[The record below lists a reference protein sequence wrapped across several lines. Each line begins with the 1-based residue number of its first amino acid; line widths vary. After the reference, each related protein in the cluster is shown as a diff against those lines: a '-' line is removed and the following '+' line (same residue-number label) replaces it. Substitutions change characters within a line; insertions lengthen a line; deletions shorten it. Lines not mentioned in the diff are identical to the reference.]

1 MNIRHTLWAF
11 LAGAILCPGCVDPE
25 YDLDNAHIEGPILQ
39 GIEVPVGNFEKVTLG
54 TILGA
59 EGAALLPSLPG
70 TFTLTGAATLRGVDL
85 QISSNLYFT
94 EAELQT
100 VILNTMPLD
109 LNISVI
115 PVDWDGNVCQDVTVT
130 VVTPGTPM
138 IAAGTESK
146 SSSNPMTLRLSSTS
160 RYLSLYGFRLVFS
173 GRTGEGF
180 EGQRPTEEEGIT
192 LTEVVLK
199 MPEGFILDGPS
210 IG

>member
-11 LAGAILCPGCVDPE
+11 LAGALLCPGCVDPE

-146 SSSNPMTLRLSSTS
+146 PSSNPMTLRLSSTS

>member
-1 MNIRHTLWAF
+1 M
-11 LAGAILCPGCVDPE
+11 AILCPGCVDPE
-25 YDLDNAHIEGPILQ
+25 YDLDKAHIEGPILQ
-39 GIEVPVGNFEKVTLG
+39 GIEVPIGNFEEVTLG

-70 TFTLTGAATLRGVDL
+70 YFTLTGAATLRGVDL

-94 EAELQT
+94 VAELQT

-115 PVDWDGNVCQDVTVT
+115 PVDYDGNTCQDITVT

-138 IAAGTESK
+138 VAAGTEGNP
-146 SSSNPMTLRLSSTS
+146 SSNPMTIRLSSTS
-160 RYLSLYGFRLVFS
+160 RYMSLYGFRLVFS
-173 GRTGEGF
+173 GRTGDGF
-180 EGQRPTEEEGIT
+180 EGQRPTEDEGIT
-192 LTEVVLK
+192 LTQVVLK

-210 IG
+210 LS

>member
-11 LAGAILCPGCVDPE
+11 LAVAFLCPGCVDPE
-25 YDLDNAHIEGPILQ
+25 YDLDSAHIEGPVLQ
-39 GIEVPVGNFEKVTLG
+39 GIEVPIGNFETVTLK

-59 EGAALLPSLPG
+59 EGAALLESLPG
-70 TFTLTGAATLRGVDL
+70 SFTLTGAATLKGVDL
-85 QISSNLYFT
+85 QISSDLYFT

-109 LNISVI
+109 LSVTVI

-138 IAAGTESK
+138 IAAGTASK
-146 SSSNPMTLRLSSTS
+146 PSSNPMTLRLSSTS
-160 RYLSLYGFRLVFS
+160 RYMSLYGFRLVFS

-180 EGQRPTEEEGIT
+180 EGQRPTEEEGIK

-199 MPEGFILDGPS
+199 MPEGFILDGPYLS
-210 IG
+210 

>member
-1 MNIRHTLWAF
+1 MNIRQVLWAF
-11 LAGAILCPGCVDPE
+11 LAVVILCPGCVDPE
-25 YDLDNAHIEGPILQ
+25 YDLDNAHIEGPVLQ
-39 GIEVPVGNFEKVTLG
+39 GIEVPIGNFETVTLK

-70 TFTLTGAATLRGVDL
+70 CFTLTGSATLRGVDL

-109 LNISVI
+109 LTVTVI
-115 PVDWDGNVCQDVTVT
+115 PVDWDGNVCQDVTVR
-130 VVTPGTPM
+130 VETPQTPM
-138 IAAGTESK
+138 IAAGTAGK
-146 SSSNPMTLRLSSTS
+146 PSSNPMTIRLSSAS
-160 RYLSLYGFRLVFS
+160 RYMSLYGFRLVFS
-173 GRTGEGF
+173 GRTGDGF
-180 EGQRPTEEEGIT
+180 EGQRPTEDEGIK

-210 IG
+210 LN